1 MAEYVDLNLLK
12 ERFKKRLQW
21 LKLDVHDEYSG
32 ALLDGCETDFDL
44 IDEIPVAKNVKEIV
58 YAHWIEKKEHLYFAN
73 GICKE
78 WMIFYCSKCDVPSP
92 APTQYCP
99 HCGAEMSEVK

>member
-32 ALLDGCETDFDL
+32 ALLDGCETAFDL

-58 YAHWIEKKEHLYFAN
+58 YAHWEKADGMGYYKCSH
-73 GICKE
+73 CKTVDDK
-78 WMIFYCSKCDVPSP
+78 YYKPK
-92 APTQYCP
+92 YCP
-99 HCGAEMSEVK
+99 ECGAEMSEVK